1 MDTTGRGSIWSRYLG
16 LSQVSGHGGLIVG
29 MAVDSL
35 GSGLFLPFG
44 TLYFLRATHLPLAV
58 VGGSLTIAQLLTLF
72 FPLALAPL
80 IDRWGP
86 KNVVITGNV
95 ISVIAYAGYVFV
107 HNQPEL
113 LAAAL
118 VASIGNV
125 MFWTATRA
133 LIGQVIEPSERRGWF
148 ALQTATRN
156 AGYGVGG
163 LLGALVVGFNGTT
176 ALHVIVIADA
186 VSFACAATAFLRW
199 RAPAPLPTASG
210 GQDPKAQPKAS
221 YRSILTDPRWL
232 GLIGVNLV
240 FVLCAITL
248 DVLLAVYLVD
258 TLHQPAWLAGLL
270 YALNTFLVVATQTVI
285 TSRTRKM
292 RTAWVLRAAAL
303 GWAVSFALLWALLI
317 VPPAVAVPVMI
328 ISVVVFT
335 GAQLL
340 QGPAVNAL
348 AVDLAPR
355 DAPGRH
361 LAVFQLSWNASVSLA
376 PAILTGLLSLGASW
390 PWVALIA
397 LCGITA
403 VSLTP
408 GVRRPA
414 PAEQPT

>member
-1 MDTTGRGSIWSRYLG
+1 MGSTRSASIWSRYLG
-16 LSQVSGHGGLIVG
+16 LSQVKGHGGLIAG

-58 VGGSLTIAQLLTLF
+58 VGSSLTAAQLLTLF

-86 KNVVITGNV
+86 KNVVITGNI
-95 ISVIAYAGYVFV
+95 ISACAYAGYVFV

-113 LAAAL
+113 LVAAF

-133 LIGQVIEPSERRGWF
+133 LIGQAIEPSERRGWF

-163 LLGALVVGFNGTT
+163 LLGAVAVGLSGST
-176 ALHVIVIADA
+176 ALHIIVIADA
-186 VSFACAATAFLRW
+186 VSFACAATAFWRW
-199 RAPAPLPTASG
+199 HAPAPLSAAVA
-210 GQDPKAQPKAS
+210 GQETKVQPKAG
-221 YRSILTDPRWL
+221 YRDILTDPRWWS
-232 GLIGVNLV
+232 LIGVNLV

-258 TLHQPAWLAGLL
+258 NLHQPAWLAGLL
-270 YALNTFLVVATQTVI
+270 YALNTFLVVATQTLI
-285 TSRTRKM
+285 TGRTRRL

-303 GWAVSFALLWALLI
+303 GWAVSFALLWALVI
-317 VPPAVAVPVMI
+317 VPPAFAVPVLV
-328 ISVVVFT
+328 ISVVLFT
-335 GAQLL
+335 VAQLL
-340 QGPAVNAL
+340 QGPAINAL

-361 LAVFQLSWNASVSLA
+361 MAVFQLSWNASVALA

-390 PWVALIA
+390 PWVVLIVLCAVTAL
-397 LCGITA
+397 G
-403 VSLTP
+403 LTP
-408 GVRRPA
+408 GVRRPE
-414 PAEQPT
+414 PVEQAA